1 MNRPAYNDFPDV
13 LNPREPERARARAR
27 AHYEYSLALTYLPSR
42 VRNPQLGVP
51 VRLWLVGTRIS
62 RAIGEPSDGRN
73 PCMPPISATADEVI

>member
-1 MNRPAYNDFPDV
+1 MSSTRANLNELGLVRGRSTNNRLHLPTF
-13 LNPREPERARARAR
+13 
-27 AHYEYSLALTYLPSR
+27 PSR